1 MKLAY
6 IVDVAGVVYETA
18 VDPKEEK
25 LEELR
30 QRVGAR
36 AAGYRLVEL
45 GDKEVETVYQKYLEW
60 SIENAFSLFFPE
72 K

>member
-1 MKLAY
+1 MRLAY
-6 IVDVAGVVYETA
+6 IVDAAGAVYETT

-30 QRVGAR
+30 QRVEAR

-45 GDKEVETVYQKYLEW
+45 GDKEVETVY
-60 SIENAFSLFFPE
+60 
-72 K
+72 

>member
-6 IVDVAGVVYETA
+6 IVDAAGVVYETA

-25 LEELR
+25 IEELR
-30 QRVGAR
+30 QRVGVR
-36 AAGYRLVEL
+36 GPGYRLVEL
-45 GDKEVETVYQKYLEW
+45 GDKEVEIIYQKYLDW

>member
-1 MKLAY
+1 MRLAY
-6 IVDVAGVVYETA
+6 IVDAAEAVYETA

-30 QRVGAR
+30 QRVEAR
-36 AAGYRLVEL
+36 GPDYRLVEL
-45 GDKEVETVYQKYLEW
+45 GDKEVETIYQKYLDW
-60 SIENAFSLFFPE
+60 SIGNAFSLFFLE

>member
-1 MKLAY
+1 MRLAY
-6 IVDVAGVVYETA
+6 IVDAAGAVYETT

-30 QRVGAR
+30 QRVEAR

-45 GDKEVETVYQKYLEW
+45 GDKEVETVYQKYLDW
-60 SIENAFSLFFPE
+60 FIGNAFSLFFPE

>member
-1 MKLAY
+1 MRLAY

-30 QRVGAR
+30 QRVEAR
-36 AAGYRLVEL
+36 GPGYRLVEL
-45 GDKEVETVYQKYLEW
+45 SDKEVE
-60 SIENAFSLFFPE
+60 IID
-72 K
+72 